1 MSAANRA
8 QVITRWG
15 AIAFMATAVVTATAG
30 GFAQS
35 YAGLYHW
42 ALEHGLTG
50 WKAESFPLLVDLFI
64 IVGELGLFLLAIDA
78 FVLHRRT
85 LLSWLDFCLPLTI
98 ALAGWTA
105 SLIFNVGHVGNKSFS
120 YQATAAVPPIVS
132 MLGLFVL
139 LRTLHRYVSQQSE
152 PQEAPKA
159 PEPQTRALAG
169 PVTLNQITLMPF
181 RNTGPF
187 PQIQVP
193 GHSGKAI
200 ESGTADTADADTGK
214 AQTATATAE
223 PPATGAATTGAATT
237 GAATTGQAEPAPAPP
252 AAPAQPSTAA
262 PSAHAQSP
270 APAPAPAPE
279 PAPEPELAVVS
290 AAARGGLNG
299 RSGYGAAAEPAAPAP
314 EPEPAPDPEGLRN
327 FVIDALERR
336 HGDVL
341 ATLAD
346 VKAAGYTCDEAEI
359 QRISDNHWF
368 PYAVYRLLAKHGG
381 DGRLVAEELRSQ
393 GIVYDQAVLDELVR
407 SWRV

>member
-1 MSAANRA
+1 
-8 QVITRWG
+8 
-15 AIAFMATAVVTATAG
+15 
-30 GFAQS
+30 
-35 YAGLYHW
+35 
-42 ALEHGLTG
+42 
-50 WKAESFPLLVDLFI
+50 
-64 IVGELGLFLLAIDA
+64 
-78 FVLHRRT
+78 
-85 LLSWLDFCLPLTI
+85 
-98 ALAGWTA
+98 
-105 SLIFNVGHVGNKSFS
+105 LIFNVGHVGNKSFS

-159 PEPQTRALAG
+159 PEPQPRAPAG

-181 RNTGPF
+181 RNAGPF

-223 PPATGAATTGAATT
+223 APATGAATAGAP
-237 GAATTGQAEPAPAPP
+237 TTGQAEPAPAPP

-368 PYAVYRLLAKHGG
+368 PYAVYRLLDKHGG

-393 GIVYDQAVLDELVR
+393 GI
-407 SWRV
+407 